1 LVEIRQA
8 AIWTALLLAGQAT
21 DVFTT
26 AVDRARGALES
37 MPVSARLLELGD
49 ISLLW
54 STKILLV
61 TAAGAALFLT
71 ALWTQRNGRSSRITF
86 RFCLVA
92 VQAATLGLAWVSL
105 SNVALLSSLLR

>member
-1 LVEIRQA
+1 MEIRQA

-71 ALWTQRNGRSSRITF
+71 ALWTKRNGRSSRITF

>member
-8 AIWTALLLAGQAT
+8 VIWTALLLAGQAI

-26 AVDRARGALES
+26 AVDRTRGALES
-37 MPVSARLLELGD
+37 MPVSAHLLELGD
-49 ISLLW
+49 IGLLW
-54 STKILLV
+54 ITKILLV

-71 ALWTQRNGRSSRITF
+71 ALWTRRNGPSSRLTF

-92 VQAATLGLAWVSL
+92 VQAATIGLTWVSL
-105 SNVALLSSLLR
+105 SNVALLSSL